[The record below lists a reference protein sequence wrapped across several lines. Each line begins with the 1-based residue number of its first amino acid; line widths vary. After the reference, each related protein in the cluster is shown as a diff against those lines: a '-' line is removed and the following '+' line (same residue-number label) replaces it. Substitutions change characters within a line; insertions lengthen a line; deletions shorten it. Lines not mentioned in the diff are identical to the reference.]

1 MNMEI
6 SIIGHGY
13 VGLVTAC
20 VFADFGNKVHVI
32 GRTPEKISKLKAGDP
47 LIYEPGL
54 EELLDRNLKN
64 GNLDFTTAYDSIKDS
79 EIVFIA
85 VGTPSLA
92 DGSADLTQV
101 KEVAKEIGRS
111 LGERFT
117 VVSCKSTVPVGTN
130 LQVEKIIKE
139 QAPAEAK
146 FAVASCPEF
155 LREGTGI
162 SDTLSP
168 DRVVIGSESKR
179 AIELLLE
186 LHKPIGGQRVVC
198 DLASA
203 EMIKYASNSILA
215 TKISFANLI
224 AEMSEV
230 AGANAPLVLQAVGL
244 DNRVGPKFLAAGIG
258 YGGACFPKD
267 VKALAFIGK
276 DLGVDSGLLDQVEKI
291 NFKARDRFVE
301 RIIKHARGKT
311 LAIWGLSFKPNTD
324 DIREA
329 PSIHI
334 LKKLLKAGFSLQVYD
349 PQAMGHI
356 RKIFGDALQ
365 YFDSKQEAL
374 SDADNLVVLTEWHE
388 FSAADGEE
396 IKKELKYPVIFDG
409 RNVFDPEQMA
419 KLGFE
424 YYSVGRQDVKS

>member
-6 SIIGHGY
+6 SILGHGY

-20 VFADFGNKVHVI
+20 VFADFGNQVHVI
-32 GRTPEKISKLKAGDP
+32 GRTEEKISRLKAGDP

-64 GNLDFTTAYDSIKDS
+64 GNLDFSTSYDSIKNS

-85 VGTPSLA
+85 VGTPSQA
-92 DGSADLTQV
+92 DGSADLSQV
-101 KEVAKEIGRS
+101 KAVAQEIARGLGDS
-111 LGERFT
+111 LT

-130 LQVEKIIKE
+130 KEVEKII
-139 QAPAEAK
+139 QANAPAHAK

-162 SDTLSP
+162 GDTLSP
-168 DRVVIGSESKR
+168 DRVVIGSESKQ
-179 AIELLLE
+179 AIERLLQ

-203 EMIKYASNSILA
+203 EMIKYASNSMLA

-224 AEMSEV
+224 AEMSEA
-230 AGANAPLVLQAVGL
+230 AGANAPLVLRAVGL
-244 DNRVGPKFLAAGIG
+244 DNRVGAKFLDAGIG

-276 DLGVDSGLLDQVEKI
+276 TLGVNADLLDEVELV
-291 NFKARDRFVE
+291 NRRAHERFAE
-301 RIIKHARGKT
+301 RIIKNAKGKT

-329 PSIHI
+329 PSIQI
-334 LKKLLKAGFSLQVYD
+334 LKKLVKAGFKLHVYD
-349 PQAMGHI
+349 PQALGHI
-356 RKIFGDALQ
+356 RRLFGDELN
-365 YFDSKQEAL
+365 YFDSKQAAL
-374 SDADNLVVLTEWHE
+374 EGTDHLVILTEWNE
-388 FSAADGEE
+388 FAAADLDE
-396 IKKELKYPVIFDG
+396 IKKILKYPVIFDG
-409 RNVFDPEQMA
+409 RNVFDPELMA
-419 KLGFE
+419 KLGFD
-424 YYSVGRQDVKS
+424 YYSIGRRDVK

>member
-1 MNMEI
+1 MTSMEI

-32 GRTPEKISKLKAGDP
+32 GRTPEKIAKLNSGDP
-47 LIYEPGL
+47 LIFEPGL

-64 GNLDFTTAYDSIKDS
+64 GNLDFSTNYDFVKKS

-85 VGTPSLA
+85 VGTPSQA

-101 KEVAKEIGRS
+101 KAVAKEAAQA
-111 LGERFT
+111 LGEKFT
-117 VVSCKSTVPVGTN
+117 VISCKSTVPVGTN
-130 LQVEKIIKE
+130 KVVEKIVRE
-139 QAPAEAK
+139 HAPAGAK

-168 DRVVIGSESKR
+168 DRVVIGSESKA
-179 AIELLLE
+179 AIDLLLS

-203 EMIKYASNSILA
+203 EMIKYASNSMLA

-230 AGANAPLVLQAVGL
+230 AGANAPLVLKAVGL
-244 DNRVGPKFLAAGIG
+244 DNRVGAKFLDAGIG

-276 DLGVDSGLLDQVEKI
+276 ELGVDSSLLDQVETI
-291 NFKARDRFVE
+291 NHSARDRFAE
-301 RIIKHARGKT
+301 RIIKHAQGKT

-334 LKKLLKAGFSLQVYD
+334 LRRLLRAGFKLHVYD

-356 RKIFGDALQ
+356 GRIFGDDLVYFEDKSSAL
-365 YFDSKQEAL
+365 AG
-374 SDADNLVVLTEWHE
+374 ADNLVVLTEWNE
-388 FSAADGEE
+388 FAAADLGE
-396 IKKELKYPVIFDG
+396 IKKTLKYPVIFDG

-419 KLGFE
+419 KLGFS
-424 YYSVGRQDVKS
+424 YYSIGRKDVK

>member
-6 SIIGHGY
+6 SILGHGY

-20 VFADFGNKVHVI
+20 VFADFGNQVHVI
-32 GRTPEKISKLKAGDP
+32 GRTPEKISRLKEGDP

-64 GNLDFTTAYDSIKDS
+64 GNLDFTTAYDSIKNS

-85 VGTPSLA
+85 VGTPSQA

-101 KEVAKEIGRS
+101 KAVAKEIARG
-111 LGERFT
+111 LGEHFT

-130 LQVEKIIKE
+130 KAVEKIIQE
-139 QAPAEAK
+139 NAPTHAK

-162 SDTLSP
+162 GDTLSP
-168 DRVVIGSESKR
+168 DRVVIGSESR
-179 AIELLLE
+179 QAIELLLQ

-203 EMIKYASNSILA
+203 EMIKYASNSMLA

-230 AGANAPLVLQAVGL
+230 AGANAPLVLKAVGL
-244 DNRVGPKFLAAGIG
+244 DNRVGAKFLDAGIG

-276 DLGVDSGLLDQVEKI
+276 DLGVDAGLLDEVESV
-291 NFKARDRFVE
+291 NRRARDRFAE
-301 RIIKHARGKT
+301 RVIKNAKGKT
-311 LAIWGLSFKPNTD
+311 LAVWGLSFKPNTD

-329 PSIHI
+329 PSIQI
-334 LKKLLKAGFSLQVYD
+334 LKKLVKAGFKLNVYD

-356 RKIFGDALQ
+356 RRIFGDELN
-365 YFDSKQEAL
+365 YFDSKQAAL
-374 SDADNLVVLTEWHE
+374 EGTDNLVILTEWNE
-388 FSAADGEE
+388 FTAADLDE
-396 IKKELKYPVIFDG
+396 IKKTLKYPVIFDG
-409 RNVFDPEQMA
+409 RNVFDPELMA

-424 YYSVGRQDVKS
+424 YYSIGRRDVK